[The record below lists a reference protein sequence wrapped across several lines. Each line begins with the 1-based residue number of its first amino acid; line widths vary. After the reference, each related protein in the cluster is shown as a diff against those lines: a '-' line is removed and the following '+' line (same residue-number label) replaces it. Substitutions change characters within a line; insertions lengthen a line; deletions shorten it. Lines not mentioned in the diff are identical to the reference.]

1 MKLEFL
7 ERGSMYVLPSGRLAV
22 FLGRMETLV
31 SDVAPKPGA
40 VVQQITEKVVS
51 FKYVDAKTRVLTK
64 EEVSFSFA
72 GFRLIEKSV
81 NQGYLHD

>member
-1 MKLEFL
+1 
-7 ERGSMYVLPSGRLAV
+7 MYVLPTGRLAV

-31 SDVAPKPGA
+31 SEVMPKPGSL
-40 VVQQITEKVVS
+40 VGPITEKVVA
-51 FKYVDAKTRVLTK
+51 FKYVDSKTRVLTK

-72 GFRLIEKSV
+72 GFRSIEKFV